1 MQKFRWWLHNLWI
14 DNCEEK
20 NLYGGRKYSLREY
33 WKKYRHWLL
42 TEYRRQRKIEKEK
55 YELQQRHGRWIN

>member
-20 NLYGGRKYSLREY
+20 NLYGGRKYTLQEY
-33 WKKYRHWLL
+33 WQKYRSWLL
-42 TEYRRQRKIEKEK
+42 QEYRKQRKIEKEK
-55 YELQQRHGRWIN
+55 NERRKQFEQWAR